1 MDVTD
6 EQVTQLAEEARGGN
20 RAAVEKLVELFR
32 GNLFRMV
39 YYRTRSRMDAD
50 DLTQEI
56 VLIMLREIHT
66 LKDASRFRAWLYRMA
81 INKVHDYHR
90 KKRVLGLLGMG
101 GRNEE
106 EPEFRET
113 ADVKPLALDRLLRRE
128 FWDRLKK
135 FAGGLS
141 RWEREIFFL
150 RFLDQLTIREIAEA
164 LQKSESA
171 VKTHLY
177 RAVNKF
183 KNDREMA
190 LLMEGIP
197 W

>member
-1 MDVTD
+1 
-6 EQVTQLAEEARGGN
+6 
-20 RAAVEKLVELFR
+20 
-32 GNLFRMV
+32 
-39 YYRTRSRMDAD
+39 
-50 DLTQEI
+50 
-56 VLIMLREIHT
+56 
-66 LKDASRFRAWLYRMA
+66 
-81 INKVHDYHR
+81 
-90 KKRVLGLLGMG
+90 
-101 GRNEE
+101 
-106 EPEFRET
+106 
-113 ADVKPLALDRLLRRE
+113 LLRRE